1 MKRAMQKKV
10 REVID
15 KLLKAGVTVN
25 VEKLNFSNQKVT
37 FFGHVIDAEGIH
49 ADPEKI
55 IAICEFPVPK
65 KTKDLKRFFGMVN
78 YLGKFLPRLADD
90 SAQLWKL
97 LKKEYK
103 DTWPWN
109 DQLSIEY

>member
-1 MKRAMQKKV
+1 MQKKGQ
-10 REVID
+10 RSFRQ
-15 KLLKAGVTVN
+15 TVQSWSYTQWRKIKFFKS
-25 VEKLNFSNQKVT
+25 ESHI
-37 FFGHVIDAEGIH
+37 FGHVIDAEGIH

-55 IAICEFPVPK
+55 IAIHEFPVPK
-65 KTKDLKRFFGMVN
+65 KTKDLKRFFVMVN

-103 DTWPWN
+103 DNWPWN